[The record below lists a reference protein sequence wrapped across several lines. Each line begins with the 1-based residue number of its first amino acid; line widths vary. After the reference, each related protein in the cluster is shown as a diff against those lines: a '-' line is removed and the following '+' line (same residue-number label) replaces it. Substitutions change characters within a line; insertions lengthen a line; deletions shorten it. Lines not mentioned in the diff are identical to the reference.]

1 MDYRVFGRGVQTVSV
16 TEKIHTM
23 AVVLDGKEVWK
34 VTNKAG
40 ASFMVTTKQNQSLE
54 AAIQEQQDRS
64 YSWLATIKI
73 PTDMVRPEGYK
84 VQGVSRIT
92 SAGAIEPA
100 TETDEDTT
108 VTPADNDAVARPVRS
123 APRRAPK

>member
-1 MDYRVFGRGVQTVSV
+1 VQRVSV

-40 ASFMVTTKQNQSLE
+40 ASFMVTAKQGQSLE
-54 AAIQEQQDRS
+54 DAIREQQDRT
-64 YSWLATIKI
+64 YSWLASVKI
-73 PTDMVRPEGYK
+73 PSDMVRPEGYK
-84 VQGVSRIT
+84 VQGVSRVS

-100 TETDEDTT
+100 TESDEEAAT
-108 VTPADNDAVARPVRS
+108 TPADNEAARPVRG
-123 APRRAPK
+123 APRTKPRP